1 MFLSTGFGSNTIS
14 TKQMSLMMSRLLSS
28 FCGLFVCILIF
39 LIGPLVTKVSA
50 QADSQQIEIVFF
62 SGLSDEDLDGINELA
77 MRITKKV
84 EASIF
89 LQNAYAEDVRFKW
102 NGASKR
108 FGNGVENWEKTEV
121 SRVVSKESVQTN
133 PTNLLIRDGLELES
147 LSRQFDAMVMV
158 QTDVDWYRD
167 ESLAI
172 PIGWNI
178 NSEGKRKKELKK
190 LAKQVWRLQA
200 EHERL
205 AIIFANAP
213 ISYLRSFESF
223 SRAFKANRGN
233 AEFIPEFGSRGC
245 DVTKTLKPQGDE
257 YVFSFEG
264 SRFFDEYEV
273 ELYEIIEGVPELIR
287 AEVLV
292 PASAPSSQGWTLNSA
307 RAENW
312 FQLIFDYPRLGEECA
327 QREMA
332 RGNDSEIDPDC
343 PTCRY
348 DCLYGKRYGIRIRG
362 HHPEFAQAKKYDGLW
377 SCLKNVLF
385 QCEK

>member
-1 MFLSTGFGSNTIS
+1 
-14 TKQMSLMMSRLLSS
+14 MSRLLSS
-28 FCGLFVCILIF
+28 RCGSIVWVLIS
-39 LIGPLVTKVSA
+39 LIGPSATAVSA
-50 QADSQQIEIVFF
+50 QTDSQQIEILFF

-77 MRITKKV
+77 TRLTKKV

-89 LQNAYAEDVRFKW
+89 LQNAYVENVRFKW
-102 NGASKR
+102 NGASKT
-108 FGNGVENWEKTEV
+108 FGNGVENWEKTKV
-121 SRVVSKESVQTN
+121 SRLIRKESVQSD
-133 PTNLLIRDGLELES
+133 PTNMSIRDGLELETI
-147 LSRQFDAMVMV
+147 SRQYDAMIMV

-172 PIGWNI
+172 PIGWDI
-178 NSEGKRKKELKK
+178 NSEEKRKKELRK

-200 EHERL
+200 EHEKL

-213 ISYLRSFESF
+213 IPYLRSFESF
-223 SRAFKANRGN
+223 STAFKANRKN
-233 AEFIPEFGSRGC
+233 PEFIPEFGSRGC
-245 DVTKTLKPQGDE
+245 EVTKTLKPQGDE

-273 ELYEIIEGVPELIR
+273 ELYEITEGVPELIR

-292 PASAPSSQGWTLNSA
+292 PASTSSTQGWTLNSA

-312 FQLIFDYPRLGEECA
+312 YQLVFDYPRLGEECA
-327 QREMA
+327 QREL
-332 RGNDSEIDPDC
+332 GQGVDSEIDPDC
-343 PTCRY
+343 DTCRY
-348 DCLYGKRYGIRIRG
+348 ECLYGKRYGIRIRG

>member
-1 MFLSTGFGSNTIS
+1 MLIA
-14 TKQMSLMMSRLLSS
+14 
-28 FCGLFVCILIF
+28 FV
-39 LIGPLVTKVSA
+39 GPLATKASA
-50 QADSQQIEIVFF
+50 QEDLQQIEIVFF
-62 SGLSDEDLDGINELA
+62 SGLSDKDLDGINELA

-89 LQNAYAEDVRFKW
+89 LQNAYAEEVRFKW
-102 NGASKR
+102 NGTSKH
-108 FGNGVENWEKTEV
+108 FGNGIENWEKTKV
-121 SRVVSKESVQTN
+121 SRLVSKESVQTN

-172 PIGWNI
+172 PIGWYI
-178 NSEGKRKKELKK
+178 NSEEKRKKELRK

-205 AIIFANAP
+205 AIIFANASIP
-213 ISYLRSFESF
+213 YLRSFESF
-223 SRAFKANRGN
+223 STAFEANRGN
-233 AEFIPEFGSRGC
+233 PEFVPEFGSRGC

-273 ELYEIIEGVPELIR
+273 ELYEITEGVPELIR

-312 FQLIFDYPRLGEECA
+312 YQLVFDYPRLGEECV
-327 QREMA
+327 QRELA
-332 RGNDSEIDPDC
+332 RGVDSEIQPDC
-343 PTCRY
+343 DTCRY
-348 DCLYGKRYGIRIRG
+348 ECLYGKRYGIRIRG